1 MLKINRA
8 DRQTEQVVEVVPF
21 DLEKQK
27 QEVAVN
33 VQNSPAID
41 NILAQ
46 IDLAD
51 ANTIMTYGANITEEI
66 ARFSDQILHSMETV
80 KVEDSGNMLVQLNA
94 IMDKFDIKDFEE
106 KKQGLLSRL
115 FNKAKDSIEALFK
128 KYHTMGDEVDKIYV
142 TLKQYEV
149 EINKANNNL
158 EGMFVKNLEYYE
170 QLEQYIYAGELAIK
184 EVRENI
190 LPEMQQKAAASGNQ
204 LDQVQ
209 ANNVARMLEMME
221 QRVHDL
227 KLAENIAIQTMPSI
241 KSIQNGNY
249 NLIRKINSA
258 FIITLPIFKQCLIQ
272 SIMLKRQ
279 AVQAKAMQALDEK
292 TNELLLRNAQNTALQ
307 SKMTA
312 QLASGSF
319 VSVETLQKSWET
331 IVKGIEETK
340 QIQET
345 IRQKRIT
352 DSVKLAAF
360 KEEFKNKKMLN

>member
-1 MLKINRA
+1 MKITRT
-8 DRQTEQVVEVVPF
+8 DKQPEQTEEVTPF

-27 QEVAVN
+27 QEVAVK
-33 VQNSPAID
+33 VQNSPEID
-41 NILAQ
+41 NILGQ
-46 IDLAD
+46 IDLED
-51 ANTIMTYGANITEEI
+51 TNTVMTFGSTVTEEI
-66 ARFSDQILHSMETV
+66 AKFSDQILHSMETT
-80 KVEDSGNMLVQLNA
+80 KVEDSGDMLVQLNQ

-106 KKQGLLSRL
+106 KKQGLLGRL

-142 TLKQYEV
+142 TLKQYEA
-149 EINKANNNL
+149 EISKANNNL
-158 EGMFVKNLEYYE
+158 EEMFSKNLEYYE
-170 QLEQYIYAGELAIK
+170 QLEKYIYAGELAIN
-184 EVRENI
+184 EVRNNI
-190 LPEMQQKAAASGNQ
+190 LPEYQQKAETSGNQ
-204 LDQVQ
+204 LDQVT
-209 ANNVARMLEMME
+209 ANNISRMLEMME

-249 NLIRKINSA
+249 NLVRKINSA

-279 AVQAKAMQALDEK
+279 AVQANAMQALDEK
-292 TNELLLRNAQNTALQ
+292 TNELLLRNAQNTAAQ

-340 QIQET
+340 QIQEDMQ
-345 IRQKRIT
+345 QKRVQ
-352 DSVKLAAF
+352 DSQKLQTF

>member
-1 MLKINRA
+1 MKIERSKK
-8 DRQTEQVVEVVPF
+8 QPEQAVEVVPF

-27 QEVAVN
+27 KEVAAKI
-33 VQNSPAID
+33 QNSPEVD
-41 NILAQ
+41 HILEQ
-46 IDLAD
+46 IDLDNAD
-51 ANTIMTYGANITEEI
+51 TIMTFGANITEEI
-66 ARFSDQILHSMETV
+66 AKFSDQILHSMETT
-80 KVEDSGNMLVQLNA
+80 KVEDSGDMLIQLNQ

-106 KKQGLLSRL
+106 KKQGILTKL

-142 TLKQYEV
+142 TLKQYES
-149 EINKANNNL
+149 EINITNNNL
-158 EGMFVKNLEYYE
+158 EEMFVKNLEYYE
-170 QLEQYIYAGELAIK
+170 QLGEYIFAGELAVNEIK
-184 EVRENI
+184 SNVI
-190 LPEMQQKAAASGNQ
+190 PQMQVNAESSGNQ
-204 LDQVQ
+204 LDQLAVNN
-209 ANNVARMLEMME
+209 ANRMLEMME

-279 AVQAKAMQALDEK
+279 AVQAKAMQALDDK

-312 QLASGSF
+312 KLASGSF
-319 VSVETLQKSWET
+319 VSIETLQQSWET

-340 QIQET
+340 QIQEDM
-345 IRQKRIT
+345 RQKRYE
-352 DSVKLAAF
+352 DSKKLQAF
-360 KEEFKNKKMLN
+360 KEEFESKKMLN

>member
-1 MLKINRA
+1 MKITRP
-8 DRQTEQVVEVVPF
+8 QKQSEQAVEVVPF

-27 QEVAVN
+27 QEVAEK
-33 VQNSPAID
+33 VQNSPVVD
-41 NILAQ
+41 NILGQ
-46 IDLAD
+46 IDLDNAS
-51 ANTIMTYGANITEEI
+51 TIMTFGASITGEL
-66 ARFSDQILHSMETV
+66 AKFSDQILHSMETT
-80 KVEDSGNMLVQLNA
+80 KVEDSGDMLIQLNQ

-106 KKQGLLSRL
+106 KKQGLLTKL

-142 TLKQYEV
+142 TLKQYES
-149 EINKANNNL
+149 EINTTNISL
-158 EGMFVKNLEYYE
+158 EEMFVKNLEYYE
-170 QLEQYIYAGELAIK
+170 QLEQYIFAGELAIN
-184 EVRENI
+184 EVKSNI
-190 LPEMQQKAAASGNQ
+190 IPQMQEKAEKSGNQ
-204 LDQVQ
+204 LDQLAVNN
-209 ANNVARMLEMME
+209 ANQMLEMME

-279 AVQAKAMQALDEK
+279 AVQAKAMQALDDK

-312 QLASGSF
+312 KLASGSF
-319 VSVETLQKSWET
+319 VSIETLQKSWET

-340 QIQET
+340 QIQEDM
-345 IRQKRIT
+345 RKKRVE
-352 DSVKLAAF
+352 DSKILLAF
-360 KEEFKNKKMLN
+360 KEEFENKKMLN

>member
-1 MLKINRA
+1 MKITRPGI
-8 DRQTEQVVEVVPF
+8 QTKQVVEAAPF

-27 QEVAVN
+27 QEISAKVERSPEVN
-33 VQNSPAID
+33 NIIEQIDID
-41 NILAQ
+41 NGS
-46 IDLAD
+46 
-51 ANTIMTYGANITEEI
+51 TIITFGANVTEEI
-66 ARFSDQILHSMETV
+66 ARFSDKILHSMETI
-80 KVEDSGNMLVQLNA
+80 KIEDSGDMLMQLNK

-106 KKQGLLSRL
+106 NKQGFLGKL
-115 FNKAKDSIEALFK
+115 FNKAKDSIDALFK

-142 TLKQYEV
+142 TLKQYES
-149 EINKANNNL
+149 EINVTNNDL
-158 EGMFVKNLEYYE
+158 EEMFIKNLEYYE
-170 QLEQYIYAGELAIK
+170 QLEQYIYAGELAIG
-184 EVRENI
+184 EMTSNI
-190 LPEMQQKAAASGNQ
+190 IPQMQSKADASGNQ
-204 LDQVQ
+204 LDQV
-209 ANNVARMLEMME
+209 AVNNASRMLEMME

-279 AVQAKAMQALDEK
+279 AVQAKAMQALDQK

-319 VSVETLQKSWET
+319 ISVETLQQSWQT

-340 QIQET
+340 QIQEDM
-345 IRQKRIT
+345 RQKRIE
-352 DSVKLAAF
+352 DSKKLLSF
-360 KEEFKNKKMLN
+360 KEEFQNKKMLN

>member
-1 MLKINRA
+1 VKINRT
-8 DRQTEQVVEVVPF
+8 DKQPEQTVEVVPF

-27 QEVAVN
+27 QEVAVK
-33 VQNSPAID
+33 VENSPAID
-41 NILAQ
+41 NILEQ
-46 IDLAD
+46 IDLDD
-51 ANTIMTYGANITEEI
+51 ANTVMTYGAGITEEI
-66 ARFSDQILHSMETV
+66 AKFSDQILYSMETV
-80 KVEDSGNMLVQLNA
+80 KVEDSGNMLTQLNA

-106 KKQGLLSRL
+106 KKQGFLGKL

-149 EINKANNNL
+149 EIHKANNDL
-158 EGMFVKNLEYYE
+158 EGMFIKNLEYYE
-170 QLEQYIYAGELAIK
+170 QLEQYIYAGELAIN

-190 LPEMQQKAAASGNQ
+190 LPAMQQKAETSGNQ
-204 LDQVQ
+204 LDQVH

-279 AVQAKAMQALDEK
+279 AVQAKAMQALDDK

-312 QLASGSF
+312 KLASGSF

-340 QIQET
+340 QIQEDM
-345 IRQKRIT
+345 RQKRVT
-352 DSVKLAAF
+352 DSQKLLAF

>member
-1 MLKINRA
+1 MKISRP
-8 DRQTEQVVEVVPF
+8 QKQPEQAVEAAPF

-27 QEVAVN
+27 QEVAVK
-33 VQNSPAID
+33 VQQSPEVD
-41 NILAQ
+41 NIIAQ
-46 IDLAD
+46 IDLDNAG
-51 ANTIMTYGANITEEI
+51 TIMTFGASITEEI
-66 ARFSDQILHSMETV
+66 AKFSDQILHSMETT
-80 KVEDSGNMLVQLNA
+80 KVEDSGDMLIQLNQ

-106 KKQGLLSRL
+106 KKQGLLTKL

-142 TLKQYEV
+142 TLKQYES
-149 EINKANNNL
+149 EINKANTDL
-158 EGMFVKNLEYYE
+158 EEMFVKNLEYYE
-170 QLEQYIYAGELAIK
+170 QLEQYIYAGELAINEIK
-184 EVRENI
+184 TNI
-190 LPEMQQKAAASGNQ
+190 IPEMQRKADSSGNQ
-204 LDQVQ
+204 LDQV
-209 ANNVARMLEMME
+209 AVNNVSRMLEMME

-279 AVQAKAMQALDEK
+279 AVQAKAMQALDDK
-292 TNELLLRNAQNTALQ
+292 TNELLLRNAENTALQ

-312 QLASGSF
+312 KLASGSF
-319 VSVETLQKSWET
+319 VSIETLQKSWET

-340 QIQET
+340 QIQEDM
-345 IRQKRIT
+345 RQKRVE
-352 DSVKLAAF
+352 DSKKLLAF
-360 KEEFKNKKMLN
+360 KDEFENKKMLN

>member
-1 MLKINRA
+1 LKITKSE
-8 DRQTEQVVEVVPF
+8 RQTEQAVEEVSF

-27 QEVAVN
+27 KEVAAKVEK
-33 VQNSPAID
+33 SPEVD
-41 NILAQ
+41 NILEQ
-46 IDLAD
+46 IDLD
-51 ANTIMTYGANITEEI
+51 NANTIMTFGANVTEEI
-66 ARFSDQILHSMETV
+66 ARFSDKILHSMETT
-80 KVEDSGNMLVQLNA
+80 KVEDSGDMLMQLNQ

-106 KKQGLLSRL
+106 KKQGFLGKL

-142 TLKQYEV
+142 TLKQYES
-149 EINKANNNL
+149 EINGTNTEL
-158 EGMFVKNLEYYE
+158 EEMFVKNLEYYE
-170 QLEQYIYAGELAIK
+170 QLEQYIYAGELAIN
-184 EVRENI
+184 EMRNNI
-190 LPEMQQKAAASGNQ
+190 IPQMQSKAEASGNQ
-204 LDQVQ
+204 LDQVA
-209 ANNVARMLEMME
+209 ANNAGRMLEMME

-241 KSIQNGNY
+241 KSIENGNY

-292 TNELLLRNAQNTALQ
+292 TNELLLRNAENTALQ

-319 VSVETLQKSWET
+319 VSVETLQKSWQT
-331 IVKGIEETK
+331 IVKGIEETR
-340 QIQET
+340 QIQEDM
-345 IRQKRIT
+345 RQKRIE
-352 DSVKLAAF
+352 DSKKLISF
-360 KEEFKNKKMLN
+360 KEEFENKKMLN